1 MNRQVQVLFAGIA
14 ALATVISA
22 ARSDDPVATDNDD
35 KAAQAE
41 EAKARGKFMIDALAE
56 YKLEAQQAGQLQLAK
71 LVPEPA
77 LRWTNTVSGTKDGI
91 VGVWTRGGRPDA
103 VAQFAGYS
111 SMIFIRFI
119 KTQKR
124 SGTCCGC

>member
-1 MNRQVQVLFAGIA
+1 ML
-14 ALATVISA
+14 SA
-22 ARSDDPVATDNDD
+22 AKSDERPATDKEE

-56 YKLEAQQAGQLQLAK
+56 YKVEIQESGQATLAK

-91 VGVWTRGGRPDA
+91 VGVLVSRRPA
-103 VAQFAGYS
+103 
-111 SMIFIRFI
+111 
-119 KTQKR
+119 
-124 SGTCCGC
+124 